1 MTDETLVNYS
11 VDGHVATIQ
20 MNRARAMNA
29 MNHDLRMQ
37 IRDAQSKAEAD
48 EAVRVIVLTGSGNSF
63 TSGTD
68 LKELGDFV
76 TRKGMF
82 DISVRDYKPILDG
95 ITKSEKIYIAAIN
108 GVAGGVGLSVA
119 LSCDLAVMGE
129 SATCFAPFTNI
140 GLVPDGGLSWLLLQH
155 MGSKRAFAAIAEA
168 DHISASDSLGMGLVN
183 KVVADDAV
191 LTEAQVWAARLAER
205 APLSLSYSKR
215 IMREAHVS
223 SHDQIALLESE
234 YQMKC
239 ANSEDSGNAIAAFLT
254 KQKPV
259 FKGR

>member
-1 MTDETLVNYS
+1 MSEETLVNYS
-11 VDGHVATIQ
+11 VNGHVATIQ
-20 MNRARAMNA
+20 LNRAKAMNA
-29 MNHDLRMQ
+29 MNHALRLAV
-37 IRDAQSKAEAD
+37 REAQAKAEAD
-48 EAVRVIVLTGSGNSF
+48 DAVRVVVLTGSGNSF

-68 LKELGDFV
+68 LKELGDFM
-76 TRKGMF
+76 TKKGMF

-95 ITKSEKIYIAAIN
+95 ISKSDKIYVAAIN
-108 GVAGGVGLSVA
+108 GVAGGVGLSIA
-119 LSCDLAVMGE
+119 LTCDLAIMAQ
-129 SATCFAPFTNI
+129 SATCFTPFTNI

-168 DHISASDSLGMGLVN
+168 DHIDAATCLDLGIVN
-183 KVVADDAV
+183 KLADDEA
-191 LTEAQVWAARLAER
+191 LLAEAQAWAATLAER
-205 APLSLSYSKR
+205 APLSLAYSKQ
-215 IMREAHVS
+215 IMRAAHTS

-259 FKGR
+259 FRGR

>member
-1 MTDETLVNYS
+1 MSDENLVSYL

-20 MNRARAMNA
+20 LNRPRAMNA
-29 MNHDLRMQ
+29 LNHDLRMA
-37 IRDAQSKAEAD
+37 IRAAQADAEAND
-48 EAVRVIVLTGSGNSF
+48 VVRVIVLTGSGTSF

-76 TRKGMF
+76 TKKGMF

-95 ITKSEKIYIAAIN
+95 ITKSDKIYIAAIN
-108 GVAGGVGLSVA
+108 GVAGGVGLSIA
-119 LSCDLAVMGE
+119 LACDLAIMAK

-168 DHISASDSLGMGLVN
+168 EHIDAATCLDLGIVN
-183 KVVADDAV
+183 KVASDEAILD
-191 LTEAQVWAARLAER
+191 EAQTWAASLADR
-205 APLSLSYSKR
+205 APLSLAFSKR
-215 IMREAHVS
+215 IMREAHMQ

-239 ANSEDSGNAIAAFLT
+239 ANSEDSGNAISAFFT

>member
-1 MTDETLVNYS
+1 MSDEALVNYS

-20 MNRARAMNA
+20 LNRPRAMNA
-29 MNHDLRMQ
+29 LNHDLRMA
-37 IRDAQSKAEAD
+37 IRSSQADAEAN
-48 EAVRVIVLTGSGNSF
+48 EAVRVVVLTGSATSF

-76 TRKGMF
+76 TKKGMF

-95 ITKSEKIYIAAIN
+95 ITKSDKIYIAAIN

-119 LSCDLAVMGE
+119 LACDLAIMAE

-168 DHISASDSLGMGLVN
+168 EHIDATTCLDLGIVN
-183 KVVADDAV
+183 KVTSDEAILA
-191 LTEAQVWAARLAER
+191 EAQVWAASLADR
-205 APLSLSYSKR
+205 APLSLAFSKR
-215 IMREAHVS
+215 IMREAHMQ

-239 ANSEDSGNAIAAFLT
+239 ANSEDSGNAISAFFT

>member
-1 MTDETLVNYS
+1 MSDESLVNYS

-20 MNRARAMNA
+20 LNRPRAMNA
-29 MNHDLRMQ
+29 LNHDLRMS
-37 IRDAQSKAEAD
+37 IRAAQADAEAD
-48 EAVRVIVLTGSGNSF
+48 DAVRVVVLAGSGTSF

-76 TRKGMF
+76 TKKGMF

-95 ITKSEKIYIAAIN
+95 ITKSDKIYIAAIN
-108 GVAGGVGLSVA
+108 GVAGGVGLSIA
-119 LSCDLAVMGE
+119 LSCDLAVMAE

-168 DHISASDSLGMGLVN
+168 EHINADICLEMGIVN
-183 KVVADDAV
+183 KVASDETV
-191 LTEAQVWAARLAER
+191 LQEAQDWAASLADR
-205 APLSLSYSKR
+205 APLSLAFSKR
-215 IMREAHVS
+215 IMREAHMQ

-239 ANSEDSGNAIAAFLT
+239 ANSEDSGNAIAAFFT

>member
-1 MTDETLVNYS
+1 MGDAPLVTYG

-20 MNRARAMNA
+20 LNRAKAMNA
-29 MNHDLRMQ
+29 MNHDLRLAL
-37 IRDAQSKAEAD
+37 RAAQAEAEAD
-48 EAVRVIVLTGSGNSF
+48 AAVRVVVLTGSGNSF

-68 LKELGDFV
+68 LKELGDFA

-82 DISVRDYKPILDG
+82 DISVRDYKPILDAIAG
-95 ITKSEKIYIAAIN
+95 SSKLYIAAIN

-119 LSCDLAVMGE
+119 LTCDLAIMAR
-129 SATCFAPFTNI
+129 SATCFAPFSNI

-155 MGSKRAFAAIAEA
+155 MGSKRALEMIVEAQHLGAEA
-168 DHISASDSLGMGLVN
+168 CLEMGLVN
-183 KVVADDAV
+183 RLAEDAV
-191 LTEAQVWAARLAER
+191 LLDEARAWAATLAER
-205 APLSLSYSKR
+205 APLSLSYAKE
-215 IMREAHVS
+215 IMRAAHTQ
-223 SHDQIALLESE
+223 SHAQIALMESE

-239 ANSEDSGNAIAAFLT
+239 ANSEDSANAIAAFLT

>member
-1 MTDETLVNYS
+1 MSDENLVSYS

-20 MNRARAMNA
+20 LNRPRAMNA
-29 MNHDLRMQ
+29 LNHDLRMA
-37 IRDAQSKAEAD
+37 IRAVQSDAESN
-48 EAVRVIVLTGSGNSF
+48 EAVRVIVLTGSGTSF

-76 TRKGMF
+76 TKKGMF

-95 ITKSEKIYIAAIN
+95 ITKSDKIYIAAIN
-108 GVAGGVGLSVA
+108 GVAGGVGLSIA
-119 LSCDLAVMGE
+119 LACDLAIMAEG
-129 SATCFAPFTNI
+129 ATCFAPFSSI

-168 DHISASDSLGMGLVN
+168 EHIDAATCLDLGIVN
-183 KVVADDAV
+183 KVASDESILD
-191 LTEAQVWAARLAER
+191 EAQTWAASLADR
-205 APLSLSYSKR
+205 APLSLAFSKR
-215 IMREAHVS
+215 IMREAHMQ

-239 ANSEDSGNAIAAFLT
+239 ANSEDSGNAISAFFT

>member
-1 MTDETLVNYS
+1 MSDESLVNYS

-20 MNRARAMNA
+20 LNRPKAMNA
-29 MNHDLRMQ
+29 LNHDLRMA
-37 IRDAQSKAEAD
+37 IRAAQADAEANK
-48 EAVRVIVLTGSGNSF
+48 AVRVIVLTGSGNSF

-76 TRKGMF
+76 TKKGMF

-95 ITKSEKIYIAAIN
+95 ITKSDKIYVAAIN
-108 GVAGGVGLSVA
+108 GVAGGVGLSIA
-119 LSCDLAVMGE
+119 LSCDLAVMAE

-168 DHISASDSLGMGLVN
+168 EHITAATCLEMGIVN
-183 KVVADDAV
+183 KVTADDTV
-191 LTEAQVWAARLAER
+191 LMDAQSWAASLADR
-205 APLSLSYSKR
+205 APLSLAFSKR
-215 IMREAHVS
+215 IMREAHMQ

-239 ANSEDSGNAIAAFLT
+239 ANSEDSGNAITAFFT

-259 FKGR
+259 FKGL

>member
-1 MTDETLVNYS
+1 MNDAPLVSYT
-11 VDGHVATIQ
+11 VTGHVATIRLE
-20 MNRARAMNA
+20 RAKAMNA
-29 MNHDLRMQ
+29 MNHDLRLAL
-37 IRDAQSKAEAD
+37 RAAQADAEAD
-48 EAVRVIVLTGSGNSF
+48 GDVRVIVLTGSGNSF

-68 LKELGDFV
+68 LKELGDFA
-76 TRKGMF
+76 TKKGMF

-95 ITKSEKIYIAAIN
+95 IARSEKLYIAAIN

-119 LSCDLAVMGE
+119 LTCDLAIMAQ

-155 MGSKRAFAAIAEA
+155 MGSKRALEMIAEA
-168 DHISASDSLGMGLVN
+168 QHLDAARCLELGLVN
-183 KVVADDAV
+183 RLAADADLLQA
-191 LTEAQVWAARLAER
+191 AQDWAASLAER
-205 APLSLSYSKR
+205 APLSLSYAKQ
-215 IMREAHVS
+215 IMRAAHTQ
-223 SHDQIALLESE
+223 SHEQIALMESE